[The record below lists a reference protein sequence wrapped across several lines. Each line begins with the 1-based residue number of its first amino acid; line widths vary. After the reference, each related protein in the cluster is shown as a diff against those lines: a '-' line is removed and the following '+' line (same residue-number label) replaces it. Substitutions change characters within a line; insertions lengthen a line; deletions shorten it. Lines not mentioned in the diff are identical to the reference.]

1 MTATATAD
9 APPRPAGRT
18 VLPLRAHLLIE
29 RNLMIYRHTWAVF
42 AAEMLEPVLYLM
54 SIGVGVGQLIGHV
67 PGIADPTL
75 DYAAYV
81 APALLATCAM
91 NAAMNETTFGM
102 FFKLK
107 DDRIYESMVTT
118 PLSVVDI
125 AFGEIGW
132 ALLRGVA
139 ASTGFLAVVA
149 VLGYV
154 RSPWILLAVPASALI
169 GFCFAAVGLAVTTWL
184 RSMQDFQLIQLV
196 MLPMFLF
203 ATTFYPVTVY
213 PGPVRVLVECL
224 PLYHGIELLRGPAL
238 GDLHPGLLLSAG
250 YLLVL
255 GVAALAVALPR
266 LERRLVS

>member
-1 MTATATAD
+1 MTTTTTAAKG
-9 APPRPAGRT
+9 RAGRG
-18 VLPLRAHLLIE
+18 VAPVRAHLVVE
-29 RNLMIYRHTWAVF
+29 RNLMIHRHTWAVF
-42 AAEMLEPVLYLM
+42 AAEMLEPLLYLM
-54 SIGVGVGQLIGHV
+54 SIGVGVGHLIGRV
-67 PGIADPTL
+67 PGVTDPHL
-75 DYAAYV
+75 GYASFV

-118 PLSVVDI
+118 PLSVADI

-139 ASTGFLAVVA
+139 AATGFLAIVS

-154 RSPWILLAVPASALI
+154 ESPWILLALPGAVLI
-169 GFCFAAVGLAVTTWL
+169 GFCFAAIGLAATTWL
-184 RSMQDFQLIQLV
+184 RTMQDFQLIQLV

-213 PGPVRVLVECL
+213 PEPVQVVVKCL

-250 YLLVL
+250 YLLAL
-255 GVAALAVALPR
+255 GAAALFVALPR
-266 LERRLVS
+266 LERRLMS